1 MGQAI
6 DYPAK
11 AGFLRGPYRVSFA
24 PVRRPIRAVS
34 IVCSSRLT
42 VSQEAALSPEPRY
55 DKDTDTYRHIYRG
68 HPSASAVTNTLGI
81 TVFFDP
87 DTHELLGF
95 QVADFSKYYEAHKT
109 PDGEFE
115 LTLPTRVP
123 ANLEE
128 EMDFDAESLKSGIRI
143 AEFY

>member
-1 MGQAI
+1 M
-6 DYPAK
+6 
-11 AGFLRGPYRVSFA
+11 
-24 PVRRPIRAVS
+24 
-34 IVCSSRLT
+34 
-42 VSQEAALSPEPRY
+42 
-55 DKDTDTYRHIYRG
+55 
-68 HPSASAVTNTLGI
+68 
-81 TVFFDP
+81 FFDP

-95 QVADFSKYYEAHKT
+95 QIANFSDYYEAHKT

-128 EMDFDAESLKSGIRI
+128 EMDFDAESLRSGVRI

>member
-1 MGQAI
+1 M
-6 DYPAK
+6 
-11 AGFLRGPYRVSFA
+11 SFA
-24 PVRRPIRAVS
+24 PVHGSPPTVSIRRSPATAPTRRP
-34 IVCSSRLT
+34 
-42 VSQEAALSPEPRY
+42 ALSPEPTY
-55 DKDTDTYRHIYRG
+55 DKDTDVYRHIYRG
-68 HPSASAVTNTLGI
+68 HPSASAVTNSDGI

-95 QVADFSKYYEAHKT
+95 QIAGFSAYYEANKT

-128 EMDFDAESLKSGIRI
+128 EMDFDAESLRSGVRI